1 MMQRAERQRRGAPIA
16 VPAGSLLWVGL
27 LVFLCYYLGVRI
39 AFALTFDRGA
49 IATLWPPN
57 AVLFAS
63 FVLVPTR
70 WWWVVLLAGL
80 PAHLVGEFQSH
91 LPPVMIPGWYLAN
104 CCGPV
109 IGAAALRRVAS
120 GPPWFSSFRR
130 IGVFVGC
137 ACTAACVTSLLG
149 AFVMHQH
156 LATAEYWAMFG
167 RRFWAN
173 TLSLLTVV
181 PPIVAL
187 GSGEWLHP
195 LRVTGRRATE
205 VGIFSVA
212 LLLVSV
218 VAFVWQTAGP
228 GTDSALLYAPV
239 PLLLWAAVRF
249 GPGGVSASLL
259 VVVVFS
265 IWGAVHGRGPFV
277 GTSPQENA
285 LAIQLLFIMMS
296 IALLSLSAVLRE
308 REQAQESAR
317 QNKDQLE
324 LALNAAVM
332 GSWEWRI
339 KDSTVLVSAEARRAL
354 GVPTRDRTLTVD
366 EFYGLVHRD
375 DRRRVREALSRAVV
389 ERAAIDIEFRVVLAD
404 GTVRW
409 MLTKGRVVADAPGDA
424 VRMLGLS
431 EDVTERKR
439 ADALRI
445 GQNNLLEMV
454 ALGAPLTRV
463 LDALAALVESQV
475 DGLLCSVLLL
485 EADRSHIRHAATG
498 SLPPSYVHA
507 LDGSAI
513 GPQSASWGAAL
524 DSRKPVITRDI
535 DDDPLWATFH
545 DVALAVGL
553 RSCWAAP
560 VLSRQG
566 AVLGFVAIYSRESRT
581 PGQGEKRLIET
592 VTAIASVA
600 IERSRADEA
609 LQLSQQRYRLA
620 TASGNVGVWDWDL
633 TTNHLYVDP
642 HIKTMLGYEDHEI
655 GDHLDAWIP
664 HVHPDDVGRV
674 LTLAH
679 ARLSDGQSHYEI
691 EHRMIHKDGSVRW
704 FIARGIVI
712 RNVERRA
719 TRVIGTQADNTER
732 RRVRAEVEE
741 QHRQLAHLARAA
753 MLGELSGA
761 LAHELNQPLSAI
773 LANAAAGQRFLA
785 QVPPNL
791 SEVREVL
798 ADIVHDDNRAGA
810 VIARLRS
817 LLKKG
822 ERRLQRL
829 DINEIVA
836 DVLVLV
842 RSDLIERRV
851 LVETKLAPGL
861 PLVLGDRVQAQQ
873 VLLNL
878 LLNAC
883 DAMSDNPPRDRQLTI
898 VTAPGDSG
906 VLLSVVDQGVGIP
919 EAIMDRIFEPFFTS
933 KEHGMGLGLAIC
945 RSIMRTQ
952 GGRLWATNNP
962 DRGATLWVEFGLETS
977 EFADQFAVQLPFGDV
992 AIEPGARLPHGAGL
1006 VVTGRPVRAD

>member
-1 MMQRAERQRRGAPIA
+1 MAHTSCIGI
-16 VPAGSLLWVGL
+16 
-27 LVFLCYYLGVRI
+27 
-39 AFALTFDRGA
+39 
-49 IATLWPPN
+49 
-57 AVLFAS
+57 
-63 FVLVPTR
+63 
-70 WWWVVLLAGL
+70 LA
-80 PAHLVGEFQSH
+80 A
-91 LPPVMIPGWYLAN
+91 
-104 CCGPV
+104 
-109 IGAAALRRVAS
+109 
-120 GPPWFSSFRR
+120 
-130 IGVFVGC
+130 
-137 ACTAACVTSLLG
+137 
-149 AFVMHQH
+149 
-156 LATAEYWAMFG
+156 AEYWGFFG

-181 PPIVAL
+181 PPIVAM
-187 GSGEWLHP
+187 GNREWPRMWRQTARHAIEAG
-195 LRVTGRRATE
+195 VFGA
-205 VGIFSVA
+205 S
-212 LLLVSV
+212 LLFVSL
-218 VAFVWQTAGP
+218 VAFVWQTAGS

-239 PLLLWAAVRF
+239 PFLLWAAVRF
-249 GPGGVSASLL
+249 GPGGVSVSLL
-259 VVVVFS
+259 TVVVFS

-277 GTSPQENA
+277 GTSPDENA
-285 LAIQLLFIMMS
+285 RSIQLLFIMMS

-308 REQAQESAR
+308 REQAEESAR

-339 KDSTVLVSAEARRAL
+339 RDSTVFVSAEAKRAL
-354 GVPTRDRTLTVD
+354 GVSTRDRTLTVD

-375 DRRRVREALSRAVV
+375 DRRRVREALTRAVADRTPV
-389 ERAAIDIEFRVVLAD
+389 EIEFRVVPAN
-404 GTVRW
+404 GTIRW
-409 MLTKGRVVADAPGDA
+409 MLTKGRVVADVPGDA

-463 LDALAALVESQV
+463 LDALASLVESQV

-485 EADRSHIRHAATG
+485 DADRFHVRHAATG
-498 SLPPSYVHA
+498 SLPLSYVRA
-507 LDGSAI
+507 IDGSENGAH
-513 GPQSASWGAAL
+513 SASWGAAL

-535 DDDPLWATFH
+535 EEDPLWELLR
-545 DVALAVGL
+545 DVAAADGL
-553 RSCWAAP
+553 RACWAAP
-560 VLSRQG
+560 ILSRQG
-566 AVLGFVAIYSRESRT
+566 AVLGFVVIYSRESRT
-581 PGQGEKRLIET
+581 PSQGEKRLIET

-600 IERSRADEA
+600 IERSRADDV

-633 TTNHLYVDP
+633 QTNHLYVDP

-679 ARLSDGQSHYEI
+679 TRLTDGQSHYEI

-704 FIARGIVI
+704 FIARGIVM
-712 RNVERRA
+712 RDPTRRA
-719 TRVIGTQADNTER
+719 TRVIGTHADNTER

-791 SEVREVL
+791 TEVREVL
-798 ADIVHDDNRAGA
+798 QDIVHDDNRAGA

-822 ERRLQRL
+822 DRRLQRL
-829 DINEIVA
+829 DINEMVA
-836 DVLVLV
+836 DVLGLV
-842 RSDLIERRV
+842 RSDLVERRV
-851 LVETKLAPGL
+851 SVETKLAPGL

-883 DAMSDNPPRDRQLTI
+883 DAMSDNPPRDRLLTI
-898 VTAPGDSG
+898 VTLPGDSG

-952 GGRLWATNNP
+952 GGRLWATNNAE
-962 DRGATLWVEFGLETS
+962 RGATLWVEFGLETS
-977 EFADQFAVQLPFGDV
+977 EVADQFGGALPFADM
-992 AIEPGARLPHGAGL
+992 AIEGGARLPHSAGL
-1006 VVTGRPVRAD
+1006 LMADRPVRAD